1 MDIME
6 ELEKGLLDANGVL
19 DLIYEKFLRGGY
31 APYEVNISGKQR
43 GMCTVVFNKDDLEN
57 ELLAKITVVGKAVRE
72 IANLLNDSFQRFRKS
87 EICTELWEKSN
98 PNSGIGASS
107 ETGGS

>member
-57 ELLAKITVVGKAVRE
+57 ELLAKITVVGKAARE
-72 IANLLNDSFQRFRKS
+72 IATLLNDSFQRFRKS
-87 EICTELWEKSN
+87 QVCAELWEKSN
-98 PNSGIGASS
+98 PSSGASS